1 MRMSNEQG
9 SLGEKI
15 AEDYLLEKGYT
26 FLDRNYKRFTGEID
40 LIFTK
45 GDLLVF
51 VEVKARKN
59 ANYGYPSDFVTE
71 EKQRR
76 ILSAAEIYMQE
87 NDLYDFQPVFDVIE
101 IFLQHPVKINHIE
114 DAFP

>member
-1 MRMSNEQG
+1 MGKSNDKG
-9 SLGEKI
+9 SLGERI
-15 AEDYLLEKGYT
+15 AEDYLLEKGYI

-45 GDLLVF
+45 EDLLVF

-59 ANYGYPSDFVTE
+59 SDHGYPSDFVTE

-76 ILSAAEIYMQE
+76 ILSAAEIYIDE
-87 NDLYDFQPVFDVIE
+87 HDLYDYQPIFDVIE
-101 IFLQHPVKINHIE
+101 VFFEGPVKINHIE